1 MSVVIIQYEA
11 RCKHCRFFNYSNL
24 TKKDGDKSKIKRA
37 FCTNPISVRFT
48 EQLTLKHK
56 ACDKLEL

>member
-11 RCKHCRFFNYSNL
+11 KCKHCRFFNYSNL
-24 TKKDGDKSKIKRA
+24 TKKNGDKSKIKRA
-37 FCTNPISVRFT
+37 VCTNPISVRFT